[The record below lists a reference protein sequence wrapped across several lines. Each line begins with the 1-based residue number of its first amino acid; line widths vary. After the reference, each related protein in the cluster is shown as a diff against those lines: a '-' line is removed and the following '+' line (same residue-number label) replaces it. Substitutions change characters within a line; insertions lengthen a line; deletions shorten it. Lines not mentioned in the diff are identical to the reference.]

1 MSSHKYEFAMRRAL
15 KLALLGPAHGVNP
28 QVGAV
33 ILDSDLN
40 IIAEGF
46 HRGSG
51 TAHAEVDAL
60 SKLDSMPAG
69 ATAVVTLEP
78 CNHTG
83 KTGPCAQALIE
94 AGVSRVVFASN
105 DPGEASAGGAA
116 TLRAAGIDVI
126 SGVLEEEADH
136 QSRVWLTANRRKR
149 PFVTLKWA
157 TSVDG
162 RAAANDG
169 TSKWIS
175 GAESRADS
183 HKRRSEVDAILVG
196 TATVIAD
203 DPELTARKP
212 DGSLYEHQPLRVIIG
227 ERELPIDARV
237 FNDDAQTLQL
247 RTHSLHG
254 ILEALWQEGIKHVW
268 VEGGPTVAS
277 HFVRLG
283 LVDEFLI
290 YLAPLLLGG
299 DRTAIRDIG
308 IENITAAKQLEFVEV
323 KHLGNDIFIRA
334 IEGKN

>member
-15 KLALLGPAHGVNP
+15 ELALLGPAHGVNP

-94 AGVSRVVFASN
+94 AGVSRVVYASN
-105 DPGEASAGGAA
+105 DPGEASARGAA
-116 TLRAAGIDVI
+116 TLRAAGIEVV
-126 SGVLEEEADH
+126 SGVLQAEADD
-136 QSRVWLTANRRKR
+136 QLRVWLTANRRKR